1 MSSIRQ
7 ALEKLDRAID
17 RLDVSVALP
26 DVPASLQ
33 VGGRS
38 ALYDRNGNI
47 IDVDFVAARLDRA
60 IQTVEQILRD
70 GE

>member
-17 RLDVSVALP
+17 RLDASVALP

-33 VGGRS
+33 AGGRS